1 MWFLLQPGNEF
12 MKMHPSPLLSRPS
25 QRVHVTRIASQSHWP
40 TSHPSEDKLLDE
52 VTVVIT

>member
-1 MWFLLQPGNEF
+1 MWFLYNLE
-12 MKMHPSPLLSRPS
+12 MHPSPLLSRPS